1 MPPPRVGVRRKT
13 SSPERTQHL
22 SYFDRYPQNRA
33 ASSSTLSPNLSHRSA
48 ATSPRS
54 SYAGGDEE
62 SEDEEDGDD
71 ERSQYAFPLV
81 DVASGLSGE
90 ATPKARTRNDR
101 ISVSSSLSQV
111 ETPPQTPIDFSVPR
125 QLVVNLT
132 DVGEMDAMVDGLNGF
147 DHDSDLFSSASS
159 ARSPRKDRFHP
170 LYAPPLPTPPPGIKL
185 GGAMPRP
192 KKEKPLPRSPSI
204 ASLRPPSARSAGAS
218 TSTLTLDGPPSPA
231 PSSYV
236 PPSPTAP
243 PSRRNSRSMAPS
255 ISDII
260 RAHAPPEQQ
269 VRSRQTSVRT
279 SFHGHAVP
287 EESEP
292 EPVPD
297 TEGDMLTRSSV
308 DSIADEV
315 ARTLRVQSTSPAH
328 AVAPAPP
335 QPGPYLRSTAPSR
348 YSVASENAA
357 YGYGAQSLDGAST
370 SNLTRMS
377 FYSSPAAVN
386 RPEREEPPPITL
398 PPPPKPTQEQ
408 SIAQYLKSPRL
419 TTLLKLTRAPHA
431 GPDQPL
437 TVSLC
442 DLGAPRGVPLLVF
455 LGLGTVRYMLGL
467 YDEMAECLGI
477 RLIAIDRWGMGR
489 TDAKHKGARG
499 IPEWAGAVEE
509 VLDKLGIE
517 QTAVMAHSAGAPY
530 ALSFAARAPR
540 RVRGDVCLLAP
551 WVGGVEASGYKWLKY
566 VPNGLLK
573 AAQGAEWKIQ
583 AWMLGK
589 PPTIQYKG
597 IGYSMPTSAAATSA
611 PHSSPSLSS
620 TSTSMSS
627 RKRGTKDKDS
637 RPGTAQL
644 ANSPITPTQARP
656 STASSPKNKRS
667 GSADGRP
674 STSSVFSDYDDL
686 RDFDGRFDSRSTL
699 GRPSTSSNPRVRA
712 SSEIRRPAIPRKPSR
727 GFLGIG
733 GMLSKNSHSP
743 TSYAPPSQGQ
753 SAATA
758 PSSPVVPPPRR
769 PALKALRSMGSLRGR
784 SGRAS
789 QTQRVEPE
797 VETPP
802 VPLKLDVDVGL
813 GLDGDGWMD
822 TVRAKYAP
830 PATSSSSNSPVRSG
844 SNGFG
849 HGGTRDGGRR
859 SISLTGGAPLA
870 LERSRERDVRGKER
884 EPEPASPGITAS
896 SAYQAALGN
905 ALIAASHAEAH
916 ARGTHADLLAI
927 LNHTGAPWG
936 FSYASYPHAV
946 RVWYGDRD
954 EKIAEHAVRWMEK
967 EMKSA
972 GKGRC
977 EVKVVKGADHGL
989 MYRSSVVIEVLELVR
1004 DAWGGVDGDAD
1015 ADSTRRRR
1023 TMTTH

>member
-1 MPPPRVGVRRKT
+1 MPAPRVGNRRRT
-13 SSPERTQHL
+13 SSPDRQRL
-22 SYFDRYPQNRA
+22 SYFDRYPQNRGP
-33 ASSSTLSPNLSHRSA
+33 SSSTLSPNLSHRSA
-48 ATSPRS
+48 SARD
-54 SYAGGDEE
+54 SYAGGDED
-62 SEDEEDGDD
+62 SEDDEDGDD
-71 ERSQYAFPLV
+71 ERSQYAFPIV
-81 DVASGLSGE
+81 DVASGSGE
-90 ATPKARTRNDR
+90 VTPKGRGGGGSSRTDR
-101 ISVSSSLSQV
+101 ISASSSLSQV

-132 DVGEMDAMVDGLNGF
+132 DVGEMDAMVDGLNGY
-147 DHDSDLFSSASS
+147 DHDSDSLFA

-170 LYAPPLPTPPPGIKL
+170 LYAPPLPTPPPGVKL
-185 GGAMPRP
+185 GGAMPRS
-192 KKEKPLPRSPSI
+192 KKDKALPRSPSI
-204 ASLRPPSARSAGAS
+204 PSLRPPSARSAGAS

-236 PPSPTAP
+236 PPSP
-243 PSRRNSRSMAPS
+243 SRRNSRNMAPS

-269 VRSRQTSVRT
+269 VRFRQTSVRT

-297 TEGDMLTRSSV
+297 VEADMLTRSSV

-315 ARTLRVQSTSPAH
+315 ARTLRVQSNPPAR
-328 AVAPAPP
+328 AVAPPP
-335 QPGPYLRSTAPSR
+335 VQTGLYLRSAPSR
-348 YSVASENAA
+348 HSVVSETAA

-370 SNLTRMS
+370 SNLNRMS
-377 FYSSPAAVN
+377 FYSSPAAV
-386 RPEREEPPPITL
+386 PEREEQPSISL

-431 GPDQPL
+431 GPDNPL

-477 RLIAIDRWGMGR
+477 RIIAIDRWGMGR

-517 QTAVMAHSAGAPY
+517 QCAVMAHSAGAPY

-597 IGYSMPTSAAATSA
+597 IGYSMPTSAATSA

-620 TSTSMSS
+620 TSTSVSS
-627 RKRGTKDKDS
+627 RKRSTKDKE
-637 RPGTAQL
+637 RPGTAQPL
-644 ANSPITPTQARP
+644 SPITPTQTRM
-656 STASSPKNKRS
+656 SNVSSPKGKRS

-699 GRPSTSSNPRVRA
+699 GRPSTSSNPRTRA
-712 SSEIRRPAIPRKPSR
+712 SSEARRPGIPRKPSR

-733 GMLSKNSHSP
+733 GMLTKHSNNSHSP
-743 TSYAPPSQGQ
+743 TSFTMPV
-753 SAATA
+753 AATA
-758 PSSPVVPPPRR
+758 PSSPVVPPTRR

-784 SGRAS
+784 NTRGP
-789 QTQRVEPE
+789 TRVEQE
-797 VETPP
+797 VEVPP

-830 PATSSSSNSPVRSG
+830 PPIPIPAALSSSSPVRPGSG
-844 SNGFG
+844 HG

-859 SISLTGGAPLA
+859 SISLTGGVPLG
-870 LERSRERDVRGKER
+870 LGMGERSRERGKER
-884 EPEPASPGITAS
+884 AVEVEPASPGITAS

-927 LNHTGAPWG
+927 LNHTGSPWG

-967 EMKSA
+967 EMI
-972 GKGRC
+972 GGGRGVGGRGRC

-1004 DAWGGVDGDAD
+1004 DAWVDVDGDAD
-1015 ADSTRRRR
+1015 AGPSRRRR
-1023 TMTTH
+1023 AESAR